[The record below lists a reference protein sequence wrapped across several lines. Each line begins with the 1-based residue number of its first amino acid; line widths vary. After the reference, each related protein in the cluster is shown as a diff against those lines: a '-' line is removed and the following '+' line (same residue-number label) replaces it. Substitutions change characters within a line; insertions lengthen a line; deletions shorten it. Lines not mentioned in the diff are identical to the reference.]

1 MQLSTVEDAIADL
14 QRGRFVIVVDDE
26 HRENEGDLVI
36 AAQFATPDAINFM
49 AREGRGLICIAMT
62 GERLDHLKLPLMV
75 PPEHNTSGY
84 GTAFTVSVEAKH
96 GVTTGISAQD
106 RATTIAALINPATT
120 AEDLAR
126 PGHMFPLRASDGG
139 VLERPGQT
147 EGSVDLAKLAGL
159 SPAAVLCEIMSE
171 DGTMARRPELEK
183 FADRHDLKILSVAD
197 LVAFRRERE
206 ASPRRVVEVDLPTEY
221 GDFNLVGYL
230 HTAGTQPDL
239 ALVAGDPT
247 GGEPPLVRLHS
258 ECLTGDVLG
267 SRRCDC
273 GEQLHRA
280 LRMISEEGRGVL
292 LYLRQEGRG
301 IGLLNK
307 LRAYELQEHGLD
319 TVEANEHLG
328 FRADERDY
336 QNAAIMLKDLGITA
350 VRLLSNNPNKVAGL
364 EANGVEVVERVSL
377 LVPAQPNNAGYMET
391 KRTRLGHLF
400 DPPPHNKVLAGNGL
414 GTARNKQQEVSRADS
429 VH

>member
-1 MQLSTVEDAIADL
+1 MRLSTVEDVISDL
-14 QRGRFVIVVDDE
+14 RQGRFVIVVDDE
-26 HRENEGDLVI
+26 HRENEGDLVV
-36 AAQFATPDAINFM
+36 AAQFATPEAINFM
-49 AREGRGLICIAMT
+49 AREGRGLICIALT
-62 GERLDHLKLPLMV
+62 GERLDRLKLPLMV

-84 GTAFTVSVEAKH
+84 GTAFTISVEARR
-96 GVTTGISAQD
+96 GVTTGISAHD
-106 RATTIAALINPATT
+106 RATTVATLIDPAST

-139 VLERPGQT
+139 VLERTGQT
-147 EGSVDLAKLAGL
+147 EASVDLMKLAGL
-159 SPAAVLCEIMSE
+159 DPSAVLCEIMSD
-171 DGTMARRPELEK
+171 DGTMARRPDLETY
-183 FADRHDLKILSVAD
+183 ADRHGLKILSIAD
-197 LVAFRRERE
+197 LAAYRRDRE
-206 ASPRRVVEVDLPTEY
+206 ASPRRVVEVELPTEH
-221 GDFNLVGYL
+221 GDFHLVGYL
-230 HTAGTQPDL
+230 HTVGTEPDL
-239 ALVAGDPT
+239 ALIYGDPT
-247 GGEPPLVRLHS
+247 AADAPLVRLHS

-280 LRMISEEGRGVL
+280 LHIIAEEGRGVL

-307 LRAYELQEHGLD
+307 LRAYRLQEHGLD

-336 QNAAIMLKDLGITA
+336 QNAAIMLRDLGVER

-364 EANGVEVVERVSL
+364 EASGVEVVERISL
-377 LVPAQPNNAGYMET
+377 LVEPGSDNAGYLET

-400 DPPPHNKVLAGNGL
+400 EPPQSSSFVP
-414 GTARNKQQEVSRADS
+414 
-429 VH
+429 VHATDTPAE